1 MYFITPS
8 KPDIFLIGIYENQLF
23 GFGENEKKKLCIY
36 QKSIFDIGDWEVFFT
51 TDVTVMKTECCDTG
65 LHVASNIHKTRI
77 WIAARVN
84 QSPCVY
90 LIDIQTKKFFAYK
103 MLKEIDQEVTDPEI
117 NLCCKCLMP
126 IIRFQGF
133 FWNAARF
140 LITLRRC
147 TSTEKVDFRLF
158 FAVTESQH
166 CIFYKNMD
174 NITLDSPP
182 LSSNIAVSV
191 HGQLLSVREK
201 SEDGR
206 IKSLSVMHTENT
218 IIARIPDDSD
228 SVWHDITFCSD
239 HFNVL
244 YGLTRQQKEDT
255 VILRI
260 YIISITYPDEDMR
273 FLLLKSYTVDA
284 KFPSFESTP
293 FYFSYQCGCVDAST
307 PLSIFTEFIVFQAPE
322 GIVTVPLRMLSL
334 SESAYLSLS
343 RIPEPSI
350 PVTEVKLSVFQ
361 RIQKFLRRKSKKVK
375 DPWMSLNFI
384 KKTLG
389 LSNDFELK

>member
-1 MYFITPS
+1 MYFITPAR
-8 KPDIFLIGIYENQLF
+8 PDIFLIGIYENQLF

-36 QKSIFDIGDWEVFFT
+36 RKSIFDIGDWEVFFT

-65 LHVASNIHKTRI
+65 LHVNQFP
-77 WIAARVN
+77 RVY
-84 QSPCVY
+84 S
-90 LIDIQTKKFFAYK
+90 IDIITKEFIAYK
-103 MLKEIDQEVTDPEI
+103 MLAGIYYELAIPGLK
-117 NLCCKCLMP
+117 LCCKCLKP
-126 IIRFQGF
+126 IIRFLG
-133 FWNAARF
+133 NCLNTVCF
-140 LITLRRC
+140 LITLRRYSSAGK
-147 TSTEKVDFRLF
+147 TDFRLL
-158 FAVTESQH
+158 FAVNKSQH

-174 NITLDSPP
+174 NITLDSAP
-182 LSSNIAVSV
+182 LSSNIAVTV

-206 IKSLSVMHTENT
+206 MQLLSILYPPHNF
-218 IIARIPDDSD
+218 IARIRDDDASI
-228 SVWHDITFCSD
+228 WHDITFCSD
-239 HFNVL
+239 HYNGI
-244 YGLTRQQKEDT
+244 YGLTREQKDDDT
-255 VILRI
+255 VILKLYFI
-260 YIISITYPDEDMR
+260 TISYPAPGIS
-273 FLLLKSYTVDA
+273 FHYVTSCTVDA
-284 KFPSFESTP
+284 KFPSFGSTP
-293 FYFSYQCGCVDAST
+293 FYFSYAYKCKIPGGTIETS
-307 PLSIFTEFIVFQAPE
+307 PIFIFPHFIAFQSAE

-389 LSNDFELK
+389 LSKDFELK